1 MDIESRLRRSRAL
14 LLSPWSGSISS
25 SQKFSRPENADHS
38 TNIPGQLAIIA
49 FVVVLIVII
58 IAFSI
63 ILYLSRRR
71 RRLRER
77 RLAEEA
83 ERQHQ
88 QRTEEEKKNC
98 RHVLVIFP
106 GDTIGCAEIQQLN
119 KDEDVYVCE
128 EEDQGS
134 SSSSSSSISCVLP
147 SGDRLRMAPLRKA
160 VAMPSTMIDFLLA
173 IEGTVKSYDGIHS
186 SVA

>member
-88 QRTEEEKKNC
+88 QQTEEEKKNC

-106 GDTIGCAEIQQLN
+106 GDTIGCAEIQQQN

-128 EEDQGS
+128 EEDQGTCS
-134 SSSSSSSISCVLP
+134 SSSSSSRVLP
-147 SGDRLRMAPLRKA
+147 SGDTVLPENGTPA
-160 VAMPSTMIDFLLA
+160 
-173 IEGTVKSYDGIHS
+173 EGGRDAEHDDRFPPRDRGDGE
-186 SVA
+186 VV

>member
-1 MDIESRLRRSRAL
+1 MDIESKFRRSRAL

-134 SSSSSSSISCVLP
+134 SSSSSSSRVLP
-147 SGDRLRMAPLRKA
+147 SGDTENGTPA
-160 VAMPSTMIDFLLA
+160 
-173 IEGTVKSYDGIHS
+173 EGGRDAEHDGRFPPRDRGD
-186 SVA
+186 VEVV